1 MSPPHL
7 REAEMP
13 LRQALTRSCAQEGLG
28 PRAVVYTMT
37 TFHAFHIT
45 QGMKGLK
52 EVALGGRT
60 YDCGRLNAGTL
71 EEALNEA
78 LSSKL
83 ISHKETL
90 VLQEIGER
98 GVKLHLFAIR
108 RRSQPRY
115 VHKDH
120 VSRRVHDLYPEP
132 VCTLDADLLRSQ
144 L

>member
-1 MSPPHL
+1 MPPHNL
-7 REAEMP
+7 P

-28 PRAVVYTMT
+28 PRAVVYTTT

-45 QGMKGLK
+45 QGMAGMK
-52 EVALGGRT
+52 EVPLGGRT

-71 EEALNEA
+71 EEALSEA

-90 VLQEIGER
+90 VLQEIGDR
-98 GVKLHLFAIR
+98 GIKLHVFTVKRKAT
-108 RRSQPRY
+108 PRY
-115 VHKDH
+115 EYRNYVQH
-120 VSRRVHDLYPEP
+120 RVHDLYAAP